1 MVCMVWYGRLWFV
14 SVYGWVIVC
23 THVCVLCVCGSLC
36 VCVCAL
42 ASGHAS
48 PTPSKPKACWTA
60 GNNCA
65 HVAPFARKT
74 VPYLIACLLTYLLTY
89 LYTYLLA
96 CLLVCWLPAIFRG
109 HIFWVKLWVYF
120 VSEVTTLHAKLEPT
134 SSATAKLWFES
145 QIWRYSCW
153 GDSRTRKW
161 MNSRYYNMR
170 VSFTSVHVSLA
181 SRWNPCHRDTAH
193 QFWGVFVYRL
203 DHFCKFLPW
212 APGLILD
219 IRWFW
224 LFFVVFV

>member
-23 THVCVLCVCGSLC
+23 THVCVLCVCVWVI

-60 GNNCA
+60 GNNCG

-96 CLLVCWLPAIFRG
+96 CLLADFLQF
-109 HIFWVKLWVYF
+109 
-120 VSEVTTLHAKLEPT
+120 SEVTSFGWNCESTLC
-134 SSATAKLWFES
+134 
-145 QIWRYSCW
+145 Q
-153 GDSRTRKW
+153 KW
-161 MNSRYYNMR
+161 PRCMLS
-170 VSFTSVHVSLA
+170 
-181 SRWNPCHRDTAH
+181 WNPHHRLLQNFDLK
-193 QFWGVFVYRL
+193 V
-203 DHFCKFLPW
+203 KFG
-212 APGLILD
+212 ATGAEEIQGPGSGWILD
-219 IRWFW
+219 TIIWEYHTHPYM
-224 LFFVVFV
+224 